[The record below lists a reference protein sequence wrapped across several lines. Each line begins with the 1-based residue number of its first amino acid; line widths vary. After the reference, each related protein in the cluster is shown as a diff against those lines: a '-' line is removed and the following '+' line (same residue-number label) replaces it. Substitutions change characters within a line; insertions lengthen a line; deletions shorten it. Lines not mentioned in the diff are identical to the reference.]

1 MNAMRVAMHALIT
14 ALAVISQRA
23 QAISATV
30 GDGGSL
36 ASAASASS
44 MSFSSS
50 SSSSASEDI
59 TNPASS
65 LANATS
71 QVVTVWRDDDDCS
84 ATTQRSGCLFEAIC
98 DVCLSRNG
106 CAIESTTGKC
116 VSISRIDPANTG
128 VEYFWKG
135 KAEYCDATDAACTA
149 CASGTSDAP
158 CYGVTGCF
166 CLRQCELQSQ
176 TPLECGGV
184 MSFSKVTYL
193 LMVLMVL
200 CSLSLFIRIRRFR
213 INNAIAGR
221 LGLHRLVLRRPRP
234 RNHEAHPMALK
245 LDNWKKDRVEHSEEF
260 TNIELKSCFVQMN
273 NDEDSQR
280 ETILHDSSNGSGSSF
295 CVDLES
301 FECGSEREISASYED
316 LLPTAGS
323 EATLAAHVR
332 RDGADAA

>member
-1 MNAMRVAMHALIT
+1 MNVMRVAMYALMT
-14 ALAVISQRA
+14 AFAVISRSA
-23 QAISATV
+23 QAISATA
-30 GDGGSL
+30 GDDGSL
-36 ASAASASS
+36 TSAASASS
-44 MSFSSS
+44 MSFSSSS

-71 QVVTVWRDDDDCS
+71 QVTTVWRDDDDCS

-116 VSISRIDPANTG
+116 VSISRIDPSNTG
-128 VEYFWKG
+128 VEYFWNG

-149 CASGTSDAP
+149 CTNGTSDAP
-158 CYGVTGCF
+158 CYGVAGCF
-166 CLRQCELQSQ
+166 CLRQCELQPQ

-200 CSLSLFIRIRRFR
+200 CSLSLFIHIRRFR

-234 RNHEAHPMALK
+234 RDQEAHPMALK

-260 TNIELKSCFVQMN
+260 TNIELKSCFVQM
-273 NDEDSQR
+273 DDSQR
-280 ETILHDSSNGSGSSF
+280 GTILHDSSSESGSSF

-301 FECGSEREISASYED
+301 FECDSEREVSTYED
-316 LLPTAGS
+316 LLPAAGS